1 MVNFMWASQDSYEET
16 QVEVMITLV
25 NTNWRKTSDTP
36 EPKWQAV
43 RERYWGIVVLMLDAQ
58 PGNSNLLR
66 ESLLSTRRNVVR
78 PTSPAGKSWLR
89 EVRKSEGHLVM
100 RWISPLYRMGITN
113 WRQCRLLTGLSD
125 KENFKTC
132 VSMEM
137 LDCG

>member
-1 MVNFMWASQDSYEET
+1 MWASQDSYEET

-66 ESLLSTRRNVVR
+66 ESSMLIKRNVVR
-78 PTSPAGKSWLR
+78 PTDPFRKSWLR
-89 EVRKSEGHLVM
+89 EARESECRLVM
-100 RWISPLYRMGITN
+100 RWISPLHIIGMTN
-113 WRQCRLLTGLSD
+113 WRQCRLLAGLSD
-125 KENFKTC
+125 KEIFVTC
-132 VSMEM
+132 ESMEM